1 MKNDAKWHR
10 AEVEGTIRQWFAC
23 MALSSSE
30 RERTK
35 EEWTSKYFSLPA
47 NMSADDLAL
56 SERLQQP
63 SLRARAVY
71 RTAANAAQPILN
83 PSCRLENPA
92 VDPTHG
98 LGRGD

>member
-1 MKNDAKWHR
+1 
-10 AEVEGTIRQWFAC
+10 
-23 MALSSSE
+23 MALSSIE

-35 EEWTSKYFSLPA
+35 EEWTSKYFSLSA

-56 SERLQQP
+56 SERLRQP
-63 SLRARAVY
+63 TLRARAMY

-83 PSCRLENPA
+83 PSRCLENPA

-98 LGRGD
+98 VGRTTAEVTRETVEYREHA